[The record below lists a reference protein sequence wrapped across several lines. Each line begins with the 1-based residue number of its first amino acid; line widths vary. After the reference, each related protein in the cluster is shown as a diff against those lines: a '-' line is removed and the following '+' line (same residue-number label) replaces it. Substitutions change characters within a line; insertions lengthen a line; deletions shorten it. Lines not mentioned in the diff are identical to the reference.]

1 MFVDIATFHREKYV
15 ASGGPD
21 GGDGGKGGDI
31 IFEVDDNLATL
42 ADFRYKRKYSAPD
55 GKRGDGGRRR
65 GKNGEDLVIK
75 IPRGTIIREA
85 ESNAV
90 MADMSEKTSFVA
102 AKGGRGGWGNTHFKT
117 PTRQT
122 PRFAKSGTPGEEWE
136 VILELKL
143 LADVGLLGFP
153 NVGKSTFISV
163 VSEAKP
169 IIADY
174 HFTTITPVLGVVTM
188 GEGES
193 FVVADIPG
201 LIEGASDG
209 VGLGHEFLRHV
220 ERCRLLLHV
229 IDVSG
234 SEGRD
239 PKEDFATINK
249 ELANF
254 SEELSTREQI
264 VVANKSDIATEE
276 QIESFRQFIEE
287 QGYAFFCISAA
298 TRQGVEP
305 LVHAIFHKLEQLPPI
320 KRFEVNY
327 VPVMPEKD
335 EDKWKFEINVDED
348 GVYVVEAD
356 WLVKVLG
363 MVNLEDEESLGYFQR
378 VLRQSGIIDRLEEMG
393 INEGDTV
400 SILNFEFDYIR

>member
-1 MFVDIATFHREKYV
+1 MVDV
-15 ASGGPD
+15 A
-21 GGDGGKGGDI
+21 
-31 IFEVDDNLATL
+31 
-42 ADFRYKRKYSAPD
+42 
-55 GKRGDGGRRR
+55 
-65 GKNGEDLVIK
+65 
-75 IPRGTIIREA
+75 
-85 ESNAV
+85 
-90 MADMSEKTSFVA
+90 
-102 AKGGRGGWGNTHFKT
+102 
-117 PTRQT
+117 
-122 PRFAKSGTPGEEWE
+122 
-136 VILELKL
+136 
-143 LADVGLLGFP
+143 
-153 NVGKSTFISV
+153 
-163 VSEAKP
+163 
-169 IIADY
+169 
-174 HFTTITPVLGVVTM
+174 
-188 GEGES
+188 
-193 FVVADIPG
+193 
-201 LIEGASDG
+201 
-209 VGLGHEFLRHV
+209 
-220 ERCRLLLHV
+220 
-229 IDVSG
+229 G
-234 SEGRD
+234 SEGRA

-254 SEELSTREQI
+254 SEELSTRQQI

-276 QIESFRQFIEE
+276 QVESFRQFIEE
-287 QGYAFFCISAA
+287 QGYEFFCISAA

-348 GVYVVEAD
+348 GVYVVEAN

>member
-1 MFVDIATFHREKYV
+1 MQAGSGGNGAVSFHREKFV
-15 ASGGPD
+15 AAGGPD
-21 GGDGGKGGDI
+21 GGDGGRGGNI
-31 IFEVDDNLATL
+31 VLQGCESINTL
-42 ADFRYKRKYSAPD
+42 IDFKYKRKFIAQNGQNGGTNRCFGKSAP
-55 GKRGDGGRRR
+55 
-65 GKNGEDLVIK
+65 DLVIK
-75 IPRGTIIREA
+75 VPVGTVVKNA
-85 ESNAV
+85 ESGQV
-90 MADMSEKTSFVA
+90 MADIVDESPVVIA
-102 AKGGRGGWGNTHFKT
+102 RGGKGGWGNSHFAT
-117 PTRQT
+117 PTRQI
-122 PRFAKSGTPGEEWE
+122 PRYAKPGIPGEGFEL
-136 VILELKL
+136 ILELKL
-143 LADVGLLGFP
+143 LADVGLVGYP
-153 NVGKSTFISV
+153 NVGKSTLISV
-163 VSEAKP
+163 VSGAKP
-169 IIADY
+169 VIANY
-174 HFTTITPVLGVVTM
+174 HFTTLTPVLGVVKVA
-188 GEGES
+188 EEKS
-193 FVVADIPG
+193 FVMADIPG

-220 ERCRLLLHV
+220 ERCRLIVHV
-229 IDVSG
+229 VDVAG

-264 VVANKSDIATEE
+264 VVANKSDIAT
-276 QIESFRQFIEE
+276 EE

>member
-1 MFVDIATFHREKYV
+1 MFIDKATIKVQAGSGGNGAVSFHREKFV
-15 ASGGPD
+15 AAGGPD
-21 GGDGGKGGDI
+21 GGDGGRGGNI
-31 IFEVDDNLATL
+31 VLQGCESINTL
-42 ADFRYKRKYSAPD
+42 IDFKYKRKFIAQNGQNGGTNRCFGKSAP
-55 GKRGDGGRRR
+55 
-65 GKNGEDLVIK
+65 DLVIK
-75 IPRGTIIREA
+75 VPVGTVVKNA
-85 ESNAV
+85 ESGQV
-90 MADMSEKTSFVA
+90 MADIVDESPVVIA
-102 AKGGRGGWGNTHFKT
+102 RGGKGGWGNSHFAT
-117 PTRQT
+117 PTRQI
-122 PRFAKSGTPGEEWE
+122 PRYAKPGIPGEGFEL
-136 VILELKL
+136 ILELKL
-143 LADVGLLGFP
+143 LADVGLVGYP
-153 NVGKSTFISV
+153 NVGKSTLIV
-163 VSEAKP
+163 MA
-169 IIADY
+169 Y
-174 HFTTITPVLGVVTM
+174 
-188 GEGES
+188 
-193 FVVADIPG
+193 IPG

-220 ERCRLLLHV
+220 ERCRLIVHV
-229 IDVSG
+229 VDVAG

-276 QIESFRQFIEE
+276 QVESFRQFIEE

>member
-1 MFVDIATFHREKYV
+1 MLQGCESINTLIDFKYKRKFIAQNGQNGGTNRCFGKSAPDLVIKVPVGTVVKNAESGQVMADIVDESPVVIAR
-15 ASGGPD
+15 
-21 GGDGGKGGDI
+21 GGKGG
-31 IFEVDDNLATL
+31 
-42 ADFRYKRKYSAPD
+42 
-55 GKRGDGGRRR
+55 
-65 GKNGEDLVIK
+65 
-75 IPRGTIIREA
+75 
-85 ESNAV
+85 
-90 MADMSEKTSFVA
+90 
-102 AKGGRGGWGNTHFKT
+102 WGNSHFAT
-117 PTRQT
+117 PTRQI
-122 PRFAKSGTPGEEWE
+122 PRYAKPGIPGEGFEL
-136 VILELKL
+136 ILELKL
-143 LADVGLLGFP
+143 LADVGLVGYP
-153 NVGKSTFISV
+153 NVGKSTLISV
-163 VSEAKP
+163 VSGAKP
-169 IIADY
+169 VIANY
-174 HFTTITPVLGVVTM
+174 HFTTLTPVLGVVKVA
-188 GEGES
+188 EEKS
-193 FVVADIPG
+193 FVMADIPG

-220 ERCRLLLHV
+220 ERCRLIVHV
-229 IDVSG
+229 VDVAG

-276 QIESFRQFIEE
+276 QVESFRQFIEE